1 MSDDMSRDELD
12 NPIIP
17 VVGMTR
23 RGVMVNAGRLGL
35 ATMSL
40 GALLSACARSGGSS
54 SGALAKIR
62 KGGTLTFAIDGT
74 DALLD
79 PAVYTTLGDWM
90 AVDSIC
96 SGLTTIDFITTTP
109 SLDIVSKIATSSDGL
124 TLTFTVR
131 EGVEFHDGSPLT
143 AEDCVRTFNRQL
155 FPGDKSLPTAST
167 RPMRGSLNQN
177 VAEVKTLSD
186 TTFQMRLK
194 QPDAVFPSRL
204 TDIDCRIVSAT
215 AMDKYGTKVGE
226 HLIGTG
232 PFKLVSMT
240 AQQSVTLEAN
250 TRYWRGAPV
259 IDRLVLQQVTDP
271 SALTAGIEGAQ
282 IDASSFFAHSTAK
295 TLKTNPS
302 ITVYDTPKHV
312 DVFVMM
318 NVVKPLLADL
328 RVRKAVNLCIDRAK
342 IVTDAFYGYALL
354 PHGYIISPGETG
366 YDPTLADLS
375 EYNVAA
381 ARQLITEAGAAGKE
395 ISLIAQ
401 NNNWYPA
408 TAQIIQANLQAI
420 GLKPTLT
427 LLDPGSYVGR
437 FFDPAAHELALWER
451 DSYIPDPFDSAGA
464 MLQSTGSYAA
474 LGTGHA
480 TLNKTVVA
488 ELDSLLSKA
497 TQTTDTATRKSFYT
511 QAQRLFAE
519 KIMAVAMVVYTQNI
533 VASTGCTDIDA
544 PALAGSRMQM
554 EKAALTT

>member
-1 MSDDMSRDELD
+1 MRPDLPRDELD

-17 VVGMTR
+17 VVGLTR
-23 RGVMVNAGRLGL
+23 RGLMVNAGRLGL
-35 ATMSL
+35 ATMSMS
-40 GALLSACARSGGSS
+40 ALLTACARSG
-54 SGALAKIR
+54 SGNKALDKIR

-79 PAVYTTLGDWM
+79 PGVYTTLGDWM

-96 SGLTTIDFITTTP
+96 SGLTNIDFITTAP
-109 SLDIVSKIATSSDGL
+109 SLDIASHIATSSDGL

-131 EGVEFHDGSPLT
+131 AGVEFHDGSPLT
-143 AEDCVRTFNRQL
+143 AEDCVRTFTRQL
-155 FPGDKSLPTAST
+155 FPGDKSLPAAST

-177 VAEVKTLSD
+177 VAEVKTVGDS
-186 TTFQMRLK
+186 TFQMRLK
-194 QPDAVFPSRL
+194 QPDAVFLSRL
-204 TDIDCRIVSAT
+204 TDIDCRIMSA
-215 AMDKYGTKVGE
+215 ASMDRYGTKVGE

-250 TRYWRGAPV
+250 TRYWKGSPV

-282 IDASSFFAHSTAK
+282 INASSFVAHSAAK
-295 TLKTNPS
+295 TLKASPS
-302 ITVYDTPKHV
+302 VTVYNTSKHV

-318 NVVKPLLADL
+318 NVVKPLLEDL

-342 IVTDAFYGYALL
+342 IVTNAFFGYARV
-354 PHGYIISPGETG
+354 PDGYIISPGEIG

-375 EYNVAA
+375 EYNLTAA
-381 ARQLITEAGAAGKE
+381 KQLITEAGATGKAV
-395 ISLIAQ
+395 SLIAQ

-408 TAQIIQANLQAI
+408 TAQIIQANLTAI
-420 GLKPTLT
+420 GLVPTLT

-437 FFDPAAHELALWER
+437 FFDPTGHELALWER
-451 DSYIPDPFDSAGA
+451 DSYIPDPFDSVGS

-488 ELDSLLSKA
+488 ELDSLLTSA
-497 TQTTDTATRKSFYT
+497 TQTSDAAVRKSLYT
-511 QAQRLFAE
+511 RAQRLFAE
-519 KIMAVAMVVYTQNI
+519 KFMAIAMVAYTQNI
-533 VASTGCTDIDA
+533 VVGRGCTDIDA

-554 EKAALTT
+554 EKAALTS